1 MTISTIQLPAWL
13 STGMIFQQGV
23 PLLLYGYAQPHAAIK
38 LEVVKDPTDGR
49 KVSKLDTDYGIIL
62 SRETRSD
69 DTGKFT
75 FELPAYKP
83 STDAYTLL
91 FSSAGET
98 AAVKDLR
105 CGDVWLMLGSVPF
118 CTPICRTGAP
128 RTPLKDSAL
137 HLIRF
142 FICSRAGK
150 KDGEQYSYSP
160 QPTLPDA
167 SWINVR
173 NGNELAG
180 VSSVGFSL
188 AYHLADQLHYPIG
201 IVDLAAE
208 GSAIYS
214 WISRRSFEADPDLSA
229 ILKEKRIFLEE
240 TDWIR
245 RSAELAAGS
254 SCQSNSRSLPNP
266 FDILLDRQEEV
277 LEEKSGEKPEELS
290 KVQTEAHKEVQA
302 EVKAEAQTEAQTE
315 VQTEVHTEIQGRP
328 IGNKKLM
335 SELPKPHT
343 DKKIEVLPG
352 IPDERLMTALFNH
365 KLYPLKNMSI
375 RGILFAPDE
384 KDSCFSDQYEIFMRA
399 LLTDLSAVF
408 GPRKIHSRQ
417 HVPSLI
423 LLHVHPG
430 YTDPSEPL
438 RLVNF
443 NESIS
448 AVRRKLPMP
457 IGVLSQH
464 DMLMPDKAMTFYI
477 GRRLSFIALG
487 LHFTPKMPT
496 SSPECIGVEVVGN
509 KVMISFD
516 NTSDGLKLAEN
527 ESILRGFA
535 ICGADKVYRPAH
547 AKILH
552 GVRVMVWHDEVSE
565 PKGVTYGYY
574 PIPHNSTFRNRAD
587 LPVLPFRFDRSEA
600 TYSPDLT
607 FTSCDQL
614 TVIGLENSTSEFAML
629 PVYGICKGSGKI
641 FLETLNKTE
650 GAGSLRIEYETSD
663 GLFSFEPILRYS
675 SIYAPLD
682 LSSFKRV
689 SVDVFNP
696 DQQTKELMITGF
708 SGTAVIKKGLMWQ
721 TLILKY
727 DDAVPMKIS
736 TFEIGIKDPQSRG
749 SVYIDNIQFLN

>member
-1 MTISTIQLPAWL
+1 MTLNTIQLPAWL

-23 PLLLYGYAQPHAAIK
+23 PLLLYGYAQPHAAMK

-69 DTGKFT
+69 DTGKFS

-98 AAVKDLR
+98 VAVKDLR

-118 CTPICRTGAP
+118 CTPVSRTGAP

-142 FICSRAGK
+142 FVSSRTGVK
-150 KDGEQYSYSP
+150 PGDKYSYSP
-160 QPTLPDA
+160 VPTLKES
-167 SWINVR
+167 SWITVR
-173 NGNELAG
+173 DAKALAG

-188 AYHLADQLHYPIG
+188 AYHLADQLHYPVG
-201 IVDLAAE
+201 IIDLALE
-208 GSAIYS
+208 GSAIHS
-214 WISRRSFEADPDLSA
+214 WISRRSFESDPDLA
-229 ILKEKRIFLEE
+229 GILKEKRLFFDEA
-240 TDWIR
+240 DWNR
-245 RSAELAAGS
+245 RNFGIPDGASAAAVREAPVS
-254 SCQSNSRSLPNP
+254 P
-266 FDILLDRQEEV
+266 FDILIDRQDVKIEEV
-277 LEEKSGEKPEELS
+277 SAVP
-290 KVQTEAHKEVQA
+290 
-302 EVKAEAQTEAQTE
+302 
-315 VQTEVHTEIQGRP
+315 VHTV
-328 IGNKKLM
+328 GNKKLM
-335 SELPKPHT
+335 SELPKPHA
-343 DKKIEVLPG
+343 DKKPEVLPD
-352 IPDERLMTALFNH
+352 IPDERIMTALFNH

-384 KDSCFSDQYEIFMRA
+384 KDSCFSEQYETLMRA
-399 LLTDLSAVF
+399 LLTDLSAIF

-430 YTDPSEPL
+430 YTDASDPL
-438 RLVNF
+438 RLVYF

-448 AVRRKLPMP
+448 AIRRKLPMP

-464 DMLMPDKAMTFYI
+464 DMLIPDKAMTFYI

-496 SSPECIGVEVVGN
+496 SSPECIGVEIVGN

-535 ICGADKVYRPAH
+535 ICGPDKVYRPAH

-552 GVRVMVWHDEVSE
+552 GVRVMVWHDGVSE

-574 PIPHNSTFRNRAD
+574 PVPHNATFRNRAD
-587 LPVLPFRFDRSEA
+587 LPVLPFRFDKSDA
-600 TYSPDLT
+600 TYAPDLT
-607 FTSCDQL
+607 FASCDQL
-614 TVIGLENSTSEFAML
+614 IFTGLENKDSDFSQL
-629 PVYGICKGSGKI
+629 PVYEICRGDGKI

-650 GAGSLRIEYETSD
+650 GAGSLRIEYMPD
-663 GLFSFEPILRYS
+663 NGLFSFKPVLRYAS
-675 SIYAPLD
+675 LYAPLN
-682 LSSFKRV
+682 LAAFKRV

-696 DQQTKELMITGF
+696 DQQTKELMISGF
-708 SGTAVIKKGLMWQ
+708 KDAAGIKAGLMWQ
-721 TLILKY
+721 TLILT
-727 DDAVPMKIS
+727 AQSAESMLIS
-736 TFEIGIKDPQSRG
+736 NFEVTIKDLQKKG

>member
-1 MTISTIQLPAWL
+1 MTMNTIQLPAWL

-69 DTGKFT
+69 DTGKFA

-98 AAVKDLR
+98 VAVKDLR

-118 CTPICRTGAP
+118 SIPVSRTGAP

-142 FICSRAGK
+142 FVSSRTGVK
-150 KDGEQYSYSP
+150 SGEKYSYSP
-160 QPTLPDA
+160 LPTLEES
-167 SWINVR
+167 SWITVR
-173 NGNELAG
+173 DGKALAG

-188 AYHLADQLHYPIG
+188 AYHLADQLHYPVG
-201 IVDLAAE
+201 IIDLALE
-208 GSAIYS
+208 GSAIHS
-214 WISRRSFEADPDLSA
+214 WISRRSFESDPDLA
-229 ILKEKRIFLEE
+229 GILKEKRLFFDEADWNKRTSGVSAVPSVE
-240 TDWIR
+240 TAR
-245 RSAELAAGS
+245 EV
-254 SCQSNSRSLPNP
+254 PVNP
-266 FDILLDRQEEV
+266 FDILIDRQDAKTEEV
-277 LEEKSGEKPEELS
+277 PA
-290 KVQTEAHKEVQA
+290 VP
-302 EVKAEAQTEAQTE
+302 
-315 VQTEVHTEIQGRP
+315 VHTV
-328 IGNKKLM
+328 GNKKLM
-335 SELPKPHT
+335 SELPKPHA
-343 DKKIEVLPG
+343 DKKSEVLAD
-352 IPDERLMTALFNH
+352 IPEERLMTALFNH

-384 KDSCFSDQYEIFMRA
+384 KDSCFSEQYETLMRA
-399 LLTDLSAVF
+399 LLTDLSAIF

-430 YTDPSEPL
+430 YTDASDPL
-438 RLVNF
+438 RLIHF

-448 AVRRKLPMP
+448 AIRRKLPMP

-464 DMLMPDKAMTFYI
+464 DMLIPDKAMTFYI

-496 SSPECIGVEVVGN
+496 SSPECIGVEIVGN

-527 ESILRGFA
+527 ESTLRGFA
-535 ICGADKVYRPAH
+535 ICGPDKVYRPAH

-552 GVRVMVWHDEVSE
+552 GVRVMVWHDGVSE
-565 PKGVTYGYY
+565 PRGVTYGYY
-574 PIPHNSTFRNRAD
+574 PVPHNATFRNRAD
-587 LPVLPFRFDRSEA
+587 LPVLPFRFDRSAA
-600 TYSPDLT
+600 TYTPDLT
-607 FTSCDQL
+607 FASCDQL
-614 TVIGLENSTSEFAML
+614 TFTGLENKDSDFALL
-629 PVYGICKGSGKI
+629 PVYEICKGDGKI

-650 GAGSLRIEYETSD
+650 GAGSLRIEYIPAD
-663 GLFSFEPILRYS
+663 GLFSFRPVLRYAS
-675 SIYAPLD
+675 LYAPLN
-682 LSSFKRV
+682 LASFKRV
-689 SVDVFNP
+689 SVDIFNP
-696 DQQTKELMITGF
+696 DQQTKELMISGF
-708 SGTAVIKKGLMWQ
+708 KDTAAIKAGLMWQ
-721 TLILKY
+721 TLILT
-727 DDAVPMKIS
+727 AESAEAMLIS
-736 TFEIGIKDPQSRG
+736 TFEISIKDLQKKG